1 MPTSTCC
8 TVLKSLLQF
17 EQFEICV
24 LIILKST
31 GYLADV
37 GLQRGKRVRGS
48 DIVFR
53 GNDVMDIVVE
63 EDGQEDFSQS
73 WRKTNRK
80 TSVSRR
86 GGQTGRHQ

>member
-1 MPTSTCC
+1 MLTSTCC

-48 DIVFR
+48 DIVSR
-53 GNDVMDIVVE
+53 GNDVMDIVVG